1 MKLMAKLNKYL
12 LFKNPIYYYFL
23 SRNSDQGF
31 LINPNS
37 LWLGN
42 KKNGDRIIN
51 GFLNHQGESFPI
63 NDFWK
68 NNASISWKNHLN
80 SFIWI
85 KDLRALG
92 TNDSRI
98 FLRNFLK
105 DWILKNKYFSQTVW
119 ADDILSKRIFSLL
132 TNLSFYF
139 DTADENFQ
147 KNFINFVYAQ
157 VIYLFS
163 KVKSNNIFCLKAKLL
178 ASICLKSLNNSYK
191 TLTSDLNRLLDEEFL
206 GDGMY
211 FTRSPSDHFLILCS
225 LIDIRNFLATAKIE
239 IPKSLNIKIDE
250 MISVLKF
257 FRIADGQLAIFN
269 DHRYIQSKKIENVI
283 KKSREK
289 KKKIPYFLHEAGYHR
304 VSKNKLIF
312 LMDCGQPNEINTY
325 AGSLS
330 FEFSHQRKKNRCKLW
345 IPFH

>member
-1 MKLMAKLNKYL
+1 M
-12 LFKNPIYYYFL
+12 

-68 NNASISWKNHLN
+68 NNASISWKNYLN

-147 KNFINFVYAQ
+147 KKI
-157 VIYLFS
+157 L
-163 KVKSNNIFCLKAKLL
+163 
-178 ASICLKSLNNSYK
+178 
-191 TLTSDLNRLLDEEFL
+191 LTS
-206 GDGMY
+206 
-211 FTRSPSDHFLILCS
+211 FTRRLFTY
-225 LIDIRNFLATAKIE
+225 F
-239 IPKSLNIKIDE
+239 PK
-250 MISVLKF
+250 
-257 FRIADGQLAIFN
+257 
-269 DHRYIQSKKIENVI
+269 
-283 KKSREK
+283 
-289 KKKIPYFLHEAGYHR
+289 
-304 VSKNKLIF
+304 
-312 LMDCGQPNEINTY
+312 
-325 AGSLS
+325 
-330 FEFSHQRKKNRCKLW
+330 
-345 IPFH
+345 